1 MSAPM
6 TKPRT
11 ASSPGRPPKKAAPP
25 PADLRL
31 RILDT
36 AEALIEQDGLAALS
50 MREVARRTGVT
61 HQAPYHHFADRETIL
76 ASLVARGFDL
86 LTQRMRLA
94 NDRAG
99 KLGRRAGLQ
108 AAGEAYVGFAIDHPG
123 VFRIM
128 FRPELC
134 DATRFPEAME
144 ASLRAYDEL
153 ARLVRL
159 MHRGE
164 YSESLANTYWAQV
177 HGLAMLI
184 VDGPIGREVASL
196 KGRRAR
202 MRQSIAHFTDF
213 AMAFEPGDE
222 AQEH

>member
-1 MSAPM
+1 M
-6 TKPRT
+6 TT
-11 ASSPGRPPKKAAPP
+11 SRPPSPPHPPRSGKAAPAP
-25 PADLRL
+25 NADLRQ
-31 RILDT
+31 RILDV
-36 AEALIEQDGLAALS
+36 AEALLEDEGLAALS
-50 MREVARRTGVT
+50 MREVARRSGVT

-76 ASLVARGFDL
+76 ASLVARGFEL
-86 LTQRMRLA
+86 MAQRMRAA
-94 NDRAG
+94 NDRAK

-134 DATRFPEAME
+134 DATRFPEAMD
-144 ASLRAYDEL
+144 ASRRAYEEL

-164 YSESLANTYWAQV
+164 FSEGLATTYWAQV
-177 HGLAMLI
+177 HGLAFLI
-184 VDGPIGREVASL
+184 VDGPIGQQVASV

-202 MRQSIAHFTDF
+202 MREGVAHFVDF
-213 AMAFEPGDE
+213 AMAFEPDE
-222 AQEH
+222 RKLS